1 MVNLSFRLRT
11 KLLWDD
17 WSQIQESFRSAPP
30 SRSVLFTLSASIF
43 MLVICTKVAL
53 AQSSLYRNLTELKW
67 QKTTLAIKVCFFAM
81 LVNREEGI
89 VLKALEEEEQVI
101 SLFVSKLLMQLRHV
115 KLHSN
120 TFTIQKVQ
128 PRDWL
133 GALRILEIASE
144 KGEVT
149 L

>member
-1 MVNLSFRLRT
+1 
-11 KLLWDD
+11 
-17 WSQIQESFRSAPP
+17 
-30 SRSVLFTLSASIF
+30 

>member
-1 MVNLSFRLRT
+1 M
-11 KLLWDD
+11 
-17 WSQIQESFRSAPP
+17 
-30 SRSVLFTLSASIF
+30 
-43 MLVICTKVAL
+43 
-53 AQSSLYRNLTELKW
+53 
-67 QKTTLAIKVCFFAM
+67 
-81 LVNREEGI
+81 NREEGI

-115 KLHSN
+115 KLDSN

-133 GALRILEIASE
+133 GALRILEITSE

>member
-1 MVNLSFRLRT
+1 
-11 KLLWDD
+11 
-17 WSQIQESFRSAPP
+17 
-30 SRSVLFTLSASIF
+30 

-67 QKTTLAIKVCFFAM
+67 QKTTLAIKVWFFAM